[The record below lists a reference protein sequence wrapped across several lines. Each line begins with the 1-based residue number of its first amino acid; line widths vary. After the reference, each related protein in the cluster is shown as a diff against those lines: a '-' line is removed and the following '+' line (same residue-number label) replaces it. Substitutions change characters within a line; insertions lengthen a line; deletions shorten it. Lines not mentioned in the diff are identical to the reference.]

1 MKKNTHSRLHT
12 VFQIYVIVE
21 AKFGDDLN
29 VTRTV
34 TPVSSSQHADKILN
48 LSTGLWLLY
57 NFVTNVLDA
66 TLGL

>member
-29 VTRTV
+29 VTSTE
-34 TPVSSSQHADKILN
+34 TPVSSSQHAGKTLI
-48 LSTGLWLLY
+48 LSTGL
-57 NFVTNVLDA
+57 
-66 TLGL
+66 

>member
-48 LSTGLWLLY
+48 LSTGL
-57 NFVTNVLDA
+57 
-66 TLGL
+66 